1 MPQQS
6 IYDNDELAQSLADH
20 IDERSRS
27 SMPAPVQVQI
37 IDGSMQFVT
46 GWVWGQVDDRNVRVI
61 VFAPSDYTSATA
73 ANPITVHALPP
84 NPNSPTSPY
93 IALGV
98 AYVGS
103 SIGGFGLSR
112 VPPIVTTQI
121 HDPTGGTFGGSGTVT
136 SVAMTVP
143 SILSVSGSPITSAG
157 TLAVTLANEA
167 ANIVLAGPTGGGA
180 ATPTF
185 RSLVAADIPAL
196 SYVTSVALTVPSFL
210 SVAGSPI
217 TSAGTLAITLA
228 NENAN
233 TVLAGPTS
241 GAAATPAFRTLV
253 AADIPALDDTL
264 AWFGMFL

>member
-1 MPQQS
+1 MPQT
-6 IYDNDELAQSLADH
+6 IYDNDELSQALADH
-20 IDERSRS
+20 IDRRARS

-37 IDGSMQFVT
+37 IDGSMQFET

-84 NPNSPTSPY
+84 NDNSPTSPY
-93 IALGV
+93 FALGV
-98 AYVGS
+98 AYVGTN
-103 SIGGFGLSR
+103 IGGFGLSR
-112 VPPIVTTQI
+112 VPPIVATQI
-121 HDPTGGTFGGSGTVT
+121 TNPTGGSFGGTGTVT

-143 SILSVSGSPITSAG
+143 AIMGIAGSPITTSG
-157 TLAVTLANEA
+157 TLALSMNSEA

-180 ATPTF
+180 ATPAF

-217 TSAGTLAITLA
+217 TSAGTLAVSLT

-241 GAAATPAFRTLV
+241 GGATTPAFRTLV
-253 AADIPALDDTL
+253 AADIPPLDDTL
-264 AWFGMFL
+264 AWFGIFL